1 MDRPR
6 AVKLRFASIFFTR
19 TPIFSFPPSPES
31 QAFAYTIAAP
41 PTIRDAMPTSKPPFE
56 PQRPDAVRSAP
67 DAVLTVSQLNRLAR
81 QLLEDCFP
89 SSWVEGEISNL
100 SKPSSGH
107 WYFTLKDST
116 AQIRCAMFRN
126 RNFRLRF
133 QPTDGSKV
141 LVKGAISLYE
151 ARGEYQ
157 LIAEDMLP
165 AGEGLLAAQFELLKQ
180 KLQAEGLFDP
190 ARKKKLSEHIEHI
203 AVITSP
209 TGAAIRDI
217 LTVLKRRSPQI
228 QVTVIPVPV
237 QGDQAPAAIVQALI
251 TANRLKV
258 NGKQLFDVILLG
270 RGGGSLEDL
279 WAFNDERVARTIYAS
294 ELPVVSA
301 VGHEVDF
308 TIADF
313 VADLRAP
320 TPSAAAE
327 LLSRDH
333 RQQLQQLNGWQQR
346 LINAWQRTLTQKR
359 QQLEWQRRQ
368 TQHPSQRL
376 RQWSLR
382 LDELEMRFLNSQR
395 RYVREKSHRLQL
407 LHTRLQAVHPRRHLT
422 AANAQLNFL
431 QKRLH
436 ANIQQY
442 TQRSAQR
449 LASFAQLLNTVSP
462 LNTLQRGYAIVSDS
476 KNHVIR
482 DASKTSVGATV
493 HARLARGEL
502 ICKVESILTPSSIT
516 EKP

>member
-1 MDRPR
+1 
-6 AVKLRFASIFFTR
+6 
-19 TPIFSFPPSPES
+19 
-31 QAFAYTIAAP
+31 
-41 PTIRDAMPTSKPPFE
+41 MPTSRPPFQ
-56 PQRPDAVRSAP
+56 PQYPGTAPSGP

-133 QPTDGSKV
+133 QPVDGAKV

-190 ARKKKLSEHIEHI
+190 AHKKKLPEHIAHI

-217 LTVLKRRSPQI
+217 LTVLKRRSPQTR
-228 QVTVIPVPV
+228 VTVIPVPV
-237 QGDQAPAAIVQALI
+237 QGDQAPAAVAQALI
-251 TANRLKV
+251 TADRLKAD
-258 NGKQLFDVILLG
+258 GKHLFDVILLG

-279 WAFNDERVARTIYAS
+279 WAFNDEKVARAIYAS

-333 RQQLQQLNGWQQR
+333 RQQSQQLQGWRQR
-346 LINAWQRTLTQKR
+346 LITAWQRTLAQKR
-359 QQLEWQRRQ
+359 QQLEWQRRRI
-368 TQHPSQRL
+368 QHPSQRL

-395 RYVREKSHRLQL
+395 RYQREKAQRLQL
-407 LHTRLQAVHPRRHLT
+407 LRTRLQAVHPRRHLT
-422 AANAQLNFL
+422 TANTQLNFL
-431 QKRLH
+431 QKHLL
-436 ANIQQY
+436 ANIQRC
-442 TQRSAQR
+442 TQHSAQR
-449 LASFAQLLNTVSP
+449 LATFAQLLNTVSP
-462 LNTLQRGYAIVSDS
+462 LNTLQRGYALVSDS
-476 KNHVIR
+476 DNHVLR
-482 DASKTSVGATV
+482 DANETSVGAKV
-493 HARLARGEL
+493 HVRLTRGEL
-502 ICKVESILTPSSIT
+502 LCKVESILSPSIS

>member
-1 MDRPR
+1 MHN
-6 AVKLRFASIFFTR
+6 S
-19 TPIFSFPPSPES
+19 SN
-31 QAFAYTIAAP
+31 
-41 PTIRDAMPTSKPPFE
+41 TSDS
-56 PQRPDAVRSAP
+56 QRPDAVLS
-67 DAVLTVSQLNRLAR
+67 VSQLNRLAR

-89 SSWVEGEISNL
+89 STWVEGEISNL

-107 WYFTLKDST
+107 WYFTLKDAN

-133 QPTDGSKV
+133 QPIDGSKV

-180 KLQAEGLFDP
+180 KLQTEGLFDP
-190 ARKKKLSEHIEHI
+190 ARKKKLPEHITHI

-217 LTVLKRRSPQI
+217 LTVLKRRAPQTRI
-228 QVTVIPVPV
+228 TVIPVPV
-237 QGDQAPAAIVQALI
+237 QGEQAPRAITQALD
-251 TANRLKV
+251 TANRLHA
-258 NGKQLFDVILLG
+258 NGRHAFDAILLG

-279 WAFNDERVARTIYAS
+279 WAFNDEKVARAIYAS
-294 ELPVVSA
+294 DIPVVSA

-320 TPSAAAE
+320 TPSAGAE

-346 LINAWQRTLTQKR
+346 LINAWQRSIAQKR

-368 TQHPSQRL
+368 IQHPSQRL
-376 RQWSLR
+376 RQWALR
-382 LDELEMRFLNSQR
+382 LDELDMRFSNAQKRYQR
-395 RYVREKSHRLQL
+395 DRTQQLQL
-407 LHTRLQAVHPRRHLT
+407 LRTRLQSVHPRR
-422 AANAQLNFL
+422 QLLDAEMRLQFL
-431 QKRLH
+431 QKRLQS
-436 ANIQQY
+436 NIQQAA
-442 TQRSAQR
+442 QRNAQR
-449 LASFAQLLNTVSP
+449 LASLAQLLNTVSP
-462 LNTLQRGYAIVSDS
+462 LSTLQRGYAIVSDS
-476 KNHVIR
+476 NHHVLN
-482 DASKTSVGATV
+482 DAKKTAVGATV

-502 ICKVESILTPSSIT
+502 ICKVESILPDQTIIP

>member
-1 MDRPR
+1 M
-6 AVKLRFASIFFTR
+6 S
-19 TPIFSFPPSPES
+19 TPI
-31 QAFAYTIAAP
+31 
-41 PTIRDAMPTSKPPFE
+41 PTNN
-56 PQRPDAVRSAP
+56 PQRPDAV
-67 DAVLTVSQLNRLAR
+67 LTVGQLNRLAR

-89 SSWVEGEISNL
+89 AAWVEGEISNL

-107 WYFTLKDST
+107 WYFTLKDT
-116 AQIRCAMFRN
+116 NAQIRCAMFRN

-133 QPTDGSKV
+133 QPSDGSKV

-190 ARKKKLSEHIEHI
+190 ARKKKLPEHIAHI

-217 LTVLKRRSPQI
+217 LTVLKRRSPQTH
-228 QVTVIPVPV
+228 VTVIPVPV
-237 QGDQAPAAIVQALI
+237 QGDQAPASIVQALT
-251 TANRLKV
+251 TANRLKRE
-258 NGKQLFDVILLG
+258 GKQLFDAILLG

-279 WAFNDERVARTIYAS
+279 WAFNDEKVARAIAAS

-320 TPSAAAE
+320 TPSAGAE

-333 RQQLQQLNGWQQR
+333 RQQLQQLNGWKQR
-346 LINAWQRTLTQKR
+346 LINAWQRTLSQKR
-359 QQLEWQRRQ
+359 QQLEWRRRQ
-368 TQHPSQRL
+368 IQHPSQRL

-382 LDELEMRFLNSQR
+382 LDELDMRLMNAHKRHQRDLSQ
-395 RYVREKSHRLQL
+395 RLQL
-407 LHTRLQAVHPRRHLT
+407 LSTRLQAMHPRRHLLDAKT
-422 AANAQLNFL
+422 RLQFL

-436 ANIQQY
+436 TNMLQS
-442 TQRSAQR
+442 TQRHAQR
-449 LASFAQLLNTVSP
+449 LASLAQLLNTVSP

-476 KNHVIR
+476 EKHVLR
-482 DASKTSVGATV
+482 DAKEINVGATV

-502 ICKVESILTPSSIT
+502 ICTVQSIT
-516 EKP
+516 TAESTTTEKK

>member
-1 MDRPR
+1 MDQPR
-6 AVKLRFASIFFTR
+6 AVKLRFASTFSTSVA
-19 TPIFSFPPSPES
+19 IFSLTPSPES
-31 QAFAYTIAAP
+31 LTFAYTIAAP

-56 PQRPDAVRSAP
+56 PQRPDATRSGL
-67 DAVLTVSQLNRLAR
+67 DAVLSVSQLNRLAR

-190 ARKKKLSEHIEHI
+190 ARKKKLPEHIAHI
-203 AVITSP
+203 AVITSS

-217 LTVLKRRSPQI
+217 LTVLKRRSPQT

-251 TANRLKV
+251 TANRLKADDI
-258 NGKQLFDVILLG
+258 QLFDVILLG

-279 WAFNDERVARTIYAS
+279 WAFNDERVARAIYAS
-294 ELPVVSA
+294 ELPVISA

-313 VADLRAP
+313 VADLRAA

-333 RQQLQQLNGWQQR
+333 RQQLQQLHGWQQR
-346 LINAWQRTLTQKR
+346 LLSAWQRTLAQKR

-368 TQHPSQRL
+368 IQHPSQRL

-382 LDELEMRFLNSQR
+382 LDELEVRFTHAQKRYR
-395 RYVREKSHRLQL
+395 RERMQQLQL
-407 LHTRLQAVHPRRHLT
+407 LRTRLQAVHPRRHLT
-422 AANAQLNFL
+422 TANTQLNFL
-431 QKRLH
+431 QKRLL

-442 TQRSAQR
+442 TQRSTQR
-449 LASFAQLLNTVSP
+449 LAAFAQLLNTVSP

-476 KNHVIR
+476 DNHVLR
-482 DASKTSVGATV
+482 DAKETAVGAKV
-493 HARLARGEL
+493 HTRLARGEL
-502 ICKVESILTPSSIT
+502 ICTVESILMPPS
-516 EKP
+516 EKS

>member
-1 MDRPR
+1 MLAFLPLQCGAMRNHDPS
-6 AVKLRFASIFFTR
+6 KPT
-19 TPIFSFPPSPES
+19 PPS
-31 QAFAYTIAAP
+31 
-41 PTIRDAMPTSKPPFE
+41 E
-56 PQRPDAVRSAP
+56 PQRPE
-67 DAVLTVSQLNRLAR
+67 AVLSVGQLNRLAR
-81 QLLEDCFP
+81 QLLEDCF
-89 SSWVEGEISNL
+89 SLVWVEGEISNL

-107 WYFTLKDST
+107 WYFTLKDAN

-133 QPTDGSKV
+133 QPHDGTKV

-165 AGEGLLAAQFELLKQ
+165 AGEGLLAAQFEWLKQ

-190 ARKKKLSEHIEHI
+190 ARKKKLPEYIAHI

-217 LTVLKRRSPQI
+217 LTVLKRRAPQTR
-228 QVTVIPVPV
+228 VTVIPVPV
-237 QGDQAPAAIVQALI
+237 QGEHAPGAIVQALI
-251 TANRLKV
+251 TANRLRTDSKHH
-258 NGKQLFDVILLG
+258 FDAILLS

-279 WAFNDERVARTIYAS
+279 WAFNDENIARAIFAS

-333 RQQLQQLNGWQQR
+333 RQQLQQLMGWQQR
-346 LINAWQRTLTQKR
+346 LLASWQRLRTQKQ

-368 TQHPSQRL
+368 LQHPSQRL

-382 LDELEMRFLNSQR
+382 LDELEMRLINSQR
-395 RYVREKSHRLQL
+395 RHRRERMQRLQL
-407 LHTRLQAVHPRRHLT
+407 LSARLQSTHPHRQLNALR
-422 AANAQLNFL
+422 AQLQFL
-431 QKRLH
+431 HKRLH
-436 ANIQQY
+436 ANMQQ
-442 TQRSAQR
+442 TLQRNAQC
-449 LASFAQLLNTVSP
+449 LHSTAQLLHTVSP

-476 KNHVIR
+476 GNHVLR
-482 DASKTSVGATV
+482 DASAVQIGANIN
-493 HARLARGEL
+493 ARLARGEL
-502 ICKVESILTPSSIT
+502 ICKVESI
-516 EKP
+516 KPA

>member
-1 MDRPR
+1 M
-6 AVKLRFASIFFTR
+6 ST
-19 TPIFSFPPSPES
+19 S
-31 QAFAYTIAAP
+31 P
-41 PTIRDAMPTSKPPFE
+41 PTKQPA
-56 PQRPDAVRSAP
+56 RPDAVLS
-67 DAVLTVSQLNRLAR
+67 VSQLNRLAR

-89 SSWVEGEISNL
+89 SAWVEGEISNL

-107 WYFTLKDST
+107 WYFTLKDAN

-126 RNFRLRF
+126 RNFRLKF
-133 QPTDGSKV
+133 QPADGARV

-165 AGEGLLAAQFELLKQ
+165 AGAGLLAAQFELLKQ

-190 ARKKKLSEHIEHI
+190 ARKKRLPDHIAHI

-217 LTVLKRRSPQI
+217 LTVLKRRSPQTRI
-228 QVTVIPVPV
+228 TVIPVPV
-237 QGDQAPAAIVQALI
+237 QGEQAPATIAQALA
-251 TANRLKV
+251 TANRLHA
-258 NGKQLFDVILLG
+258 NGKHLFDAILLS

-279 WAFNDERVARTIYAS
+279 WAFNDETVARAIFKS
-294 ELPVVSA
+294 DLPVVSA

-333 RQQLQQLNGWQQR
+333 TQQLQQLLGWQQR
-346 LINAWQRTLTQKR
+346 ILNTWQRVLSDKR
-359 QQLEWQRRQ
+359 QQLEWQRRRL
-368 TQHPSQRL
+368 QHPRQKL

-382 LDELEMRFLNSQR
+382 LDELDMRLHNAQHRQQR
-395 RYVREKSHRLQL
+395 ERQQQLQL
-407 LHTRLQAVHPRRHLT
+407 LRTRLQSMHPRRQLG
-422 AANAQLNFL
+422 AASAQLQFL
-431 QKRLH
+431 QKRLT
-436 ANIQQY
+436 ANIQQA
-442 TQRSAQR
+442 AQR
-449 LASFAQLLNTVSP
+449 NMQRLSSLMQLLHTVSP

-476 KNHVIR
+476 DNHVLR
-482 DASKTSVGATV
+482 DAGSATVGAKV
-493 HARLARGEL
+493 RARLARGEL
-502 ICKVESILTPSSIT
+502 ICKVESIETTTPFLS
-516 EKP
+516 EKK